1 MTWDFAP
8 IALVALGLSG
18 GSVHESVHANHG
30 GRWIPATERCR
41 LTADKRMPLT
51 AEPLNP
57 DDQHEIIRRVNQERD
72 QAPGVWA
79 EMQRAQRHR
88 DVITLV
94 AAALVLHRIH
104 DHNRVHE
111 RRQGCSR
118 RRGQAGEH
126 LLGRAVQ
133 LPPVH
138 ASDAEPGLD
147 LFPAH
152 PLVRRRQIPVSV
164 AVDAS

>member
-94 AAALVLHRIH
+94 AAALVLHGSTITTASMNAARDARAAAGRLANSCWAGPSSSH
-104 DHNRVHE
+104 RYTRQTPNRAWIS
-111 RRQGCSR
+111 SR
-118 RRGQAGEH
+118 LIRWSAG
-126 LLGRAVQ
+126 GRS
-133 LPPVH
+133 P
-138 ASDAEPGLD
+138 S
-147 LFPAH
+147 
-152 PLVRRRQIPVSV
+152 R
-164 AVDAS
+164 

>member
-1 MTWDFAP
+1 MLASCRRPCQRRHSELLNNYSWR
-8 IALVALGLSG
+8 G
-18 GSVHESVHANHG
+18 G
-30 GRWIPATERCR
+30 W
-41 LTADKRMPLT
+41 
-51 AEPLNP
+51 
-57 DDQHEIIRRVNQERD
+57 
-72 QAPGVWA
+72 
-79 EMQRAQRHR
+79 

-104 DHNRVHE
+104 DHNRAHE
-111 RRQGCSR
+111 RCEGCSR
-118 RRGQAGEH
+118 SRRQAGEL

-138 ASDAEPGLD
+138 ASDAEPGLN